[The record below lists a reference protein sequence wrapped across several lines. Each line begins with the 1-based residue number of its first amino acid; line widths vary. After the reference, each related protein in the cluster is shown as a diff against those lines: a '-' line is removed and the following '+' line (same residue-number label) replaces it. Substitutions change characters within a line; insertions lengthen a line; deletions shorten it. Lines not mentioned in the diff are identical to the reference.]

1 MNQVF
6 TSTTPAHL
14 LGDHREIAAPARR
27 RAGTISRPIL
37 RASLRAAE
45 FLTISLLGVL
55 IASAYLTDFADV
67 FNVLYLSTIAAT
79 AAVTIAA
86 FQMLGLYSPPKF
98 TRIPE
103 QLSGIAAGL
112 TIAMALVLS
121 AVFFTKLGIEF
132 SRVWLALWYAGS
144 ILMLGAGRIALARR
158 ARQWAQEGRLYR
170 RAVIYGANQV
180 AGDVA
185 AKLRA
190 DPASEVRIAGLFDDR
205 DNGRD
210 CPAIANLPLLGGI
223 DALIQYCREDRT
235 DIVIV
240 ALPVAGETRVNDVVS
255 KLSVLP
261 AEIKMP
267 AHTTRIRFSP
277 RTYSHVGPVAMI
289 DLFDKPI
296 TDWGRVT
303 KWLFDTIIAGTAIV
317 LLAPVMLWV
326 AVTIKRESKG
336 PVLFKQKRYGFNN
349 ELIEVYKFRSMFTD
363 LCDASAQKLVT
374 KDDPRVTPFGRF
386 IRKTSLDELPQ
397 LFNVLK
403 GDLSL
408 VGPRPHALSA
418 KAGDQLYDDVVDGYF
433 ARHKVKPGITGWAQ
447 INGWRGET
455 DTEDKIQKRV
465 EHDLYY
471 IENWSVFFDLYI
483 LLKTPLTL
491 ISNKN
496 AY

>member
-1 MNQVF
+1 MTQALAAAADDAKLASI
-6 TSTTPAHL
+6 TGS
-14 LGDHREIAAPARR
+14 AAPARR
-27 RAGTISRPIL
+27 RASAISPQILCTML
-37 RASLRAAE
+37 RASEFAAV
-45 FLTISLLGVL
+45 TVLGIG
-55 IASAYLTDFADV
+55 IASAYLEDLSDV
-67 FNVLYLSTIAAT
+67 FNLLYLLTIAGT
-79 AAVTIAA
+79 AAASVVA
-86 FQMLGLYSPPKF
+86 FQLLGLYAPQKF
-98 TRIPE
+98 SRIPE
-103 QLSGIAAGL
+103 QLSGIAGGL
-112 TIAMALVLS
+112 TIAMALVLGV
-121 AVFFTKLGIEF
+121 VFFTKLGIEF
-132 SRVWLALWYAGS
+132 SRVWLAMWYAAS
-144 ILMLGAGRIALARR
+144 ILTLGTGRIMLARN

-170 RAVIYGANQV
+170 RAVVYGTN
-180 AGDVA
+180 DVA
-185 AKLRA
+185 ADVVAKLRSSGA
-190 DPASEVRIAGLFDDR
+190 CDVRITGLFDDR

-210 CPAIANLPLLGGI
+210 RPAISGLNLLGGI
-223 DALIQYCREDRT
+223 DALIQHCREELT

-240 ALPVAGETRVNDVVS
+240 ALPVAGEHRFNDVVS

-267 AHTTRIRFSP
+267 AHATRIRFSP
-277 RTYSHVGPVAMI
+277 RMYSHIGPVAMI

-296 TDWGRVT
+296 TDWGRVS
-303 KWLFDTIIAGTAIV
+303 KWLFDTVIASVAIV

-326 AVTIKRESKG
+326 AFCIKRESRG
-336 PVLFKQKRYGFNN
+336 PVFFKQKRYGFNN
-349 ELIEVYKFRSMFTD
+349 ELIEVYKFRSMYSD
-363 LCDASAQKLVT
+363 MCDARAHKLVT

-397 LFNVLK
+397 LFNVVK

-418 KAGDQLYDDVVDGYF
+418 KAGGQLYDEIVEGYF

-455 DTEDKIQKRV
+455 DTEEKIQKRV

-471 IENWSVFFDLYI
+471 IENWSVFLDLYI